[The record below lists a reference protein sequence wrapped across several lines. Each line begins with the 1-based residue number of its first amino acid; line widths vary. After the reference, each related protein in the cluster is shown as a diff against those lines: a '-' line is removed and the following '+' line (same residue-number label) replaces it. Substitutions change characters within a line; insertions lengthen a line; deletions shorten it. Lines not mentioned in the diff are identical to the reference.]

1 VKALLVI
8 PAAAAAVGFLV
19 AGCGADDAP
28 SVGTP
33 TKPEAPEPPALIVAL
48 TEDGDVVV
56 IDRVTLTRKAKLA
69 SFRRHED
76 PETGLVYRE
85 VEDVTALSDGRV
97 LVSTCCEPAG
107 GAVFLVAE
115 AREPADSFSGW
126 DPQVDSA
133 GERVAIAGIP
143 GIAIH
148 EALAPLP
155 AHTLEVDVDA
165 EALDYMPA
173 DPSWSPDG
181 RELAFTVDG
190 RLGVV
195 PATAASLGEAKLLAP
210 RAGRFWFS
218 PVFTAEGVVAVER
231 TGSHLE
237 HDPAGSSRLVSVDL
251 GTGESV
257 ELASS
262 SRPITD
268 VAVDG
273 SGRHLI
279 WVDAGTLRWR
289 VDGATSSLEGD
300 FVAAA
305 WLPAAASAG

>member
-1 VKALLVI
+1 VKAFLLI
-8 PAAAAAVGFLV
+8 AAAAALGFLIV
-19 AGCGADDAP
+19 GCGGDEAVSRKPA
-28 SVGTP
+28 
-33 TKPEAPEPPALIVAL
+33 KPEAPEPPALIAAL
-48 TEDGDVVV
+48 TKDGDVVV
-56 IDRVTLTRKAKLA
+56 IDRVTRTREAKLA
-69 SFRRHED
+69 AFRRHED
-76 PETGLVYRE
+76 PETGLIYRE
-85 VEDVTALSDGRV
+85 VEDLTALSDGRL

-115 AREPADSFSGW
+115 AHEPADTFSGW
-126 DPQVDSA
+126 DPQVDS
-133 GERVAIAGIP
+133 GGGRVAIAGTP

-155 AHTLEVDVDA
+155 SHTLEVVVKA
-165 EALDYMPA
+165 ESLDYMPA

-181 RELAFTVDG
+181 RKLVFTVDG

-195 PATAASLGEAKLLAP
+195 PVTAPSLGEAKLLEP
-210 RAGRFWFS
+210 REGRFWFS

-231 TGSHLE
+231 TGSHIE
-237 HDPAGSSRLVSVDL
+237 RDPSGPSRLVSVDL
-251 GTGESV
+251 GTGETV

-262 SRPITD
+262 RSPITD

-279 WVDAGTLRWR
+279 WVDGGTLRWR
-289 VDGATSSLEGD
+289 AGGAASSLAGD

-305 WLPAAASAG
+305 WLPVAASAS